1 MRKSIPGERS
11 RQMHF
16 WSLYLQCAVEII
28 SLAIFRC
35 QMTASASRSI
45 LRSTRQSIGTVQTS
59 FCHAVFYVPP
69 VRVSEPYK
77 HRSVTQYSTFH
88 PSEYRNRTNIVLSR
102 SILRSTRQSI
112 GTVQTSFCHAVFYV
126 PPVRVSEPYKHRSVT
141 QYSTFHPSEYR
152 NRTNIV
158 LSRSILRSTRQSI
171 GTVQTSFCHAV
182 FYVPPV
188 RVSEPYKHRSVTQYS
203 TFHPSEYRNRTTI
216 VLSRSI
222 LRSTRQSIGT
232 VQTSFCHA
240 VFYVPPVRVSEPYKH
255 RSFTQYSTFHPSE
268 YRNRT
273 NIVLSRSILRSTR
286 QSIGTVQTSFCHAV
300 FYVPPVRVSELYKH
314 RSVTQYS
321 TFHPS
326 EYRNCT
332 NIVLSRSILR
342 STRQSIGTV
351 QTSFCHAVF
360 YVPPVR
366 VSELYK
372 HRSVTQ
378 YSTLNPSEYRNRTN
392 IVLSRSILRSTRQS
406 IGTVQTSFCHAVFYV
421 PPVRVSEPYK
431 HRSVTQYSTFH
442 PSEYRNRTNIVLS
455 RSILRSTRQSI
466 GTVQTSFCH
475 AVFYVPPVRVSELYK
490 HRSVTQ
496 YSTFHPSEYRNC
508 TNIVLSRSI
517 LRSTRQSIGTVQ
529 TSFCHAV
536 FYVPPVRVSELYKH
550 RSVTQSSTFHP
561 SEYRNRTNI
570 VLSRSIL
577 RSTRQSIGTVQTS
590 FCHAVFYVPPVRVSE
605 PYKHRS
611 VTQYSTFHPSEY
623 RNCTNIVLSRSI
635 LRSTR
640 QSIGTVQTSFCHAVF
655 YVPPVR
661 VSELYKHRS
670 VTQYSTLYRQSIG
683 TVQTSFCHAVF
694 YVIPSEY
701 RNCTNIVL
709 SRSILRSTRQSI
721 GTVQTSFCH
730 AVFYVPPVR
739 VSELYK
745 HRSVTQYSTFH
756 PSEYRNCTNIVLSRS
771 ILRSTRQSIGTV
783 QTSFCHAVFYVP
795 PVRVSEP
802 YKHRSVTQSSTFHP
816 SEYRNCTNIVLS
828 RSILRSTRQSIGTVQ
843 TSFCHAVFYVPPVRV
858 SELYKHRSVTQYSTF
873 HPSEYRNCTNIVLSR
888 SILRS
893 TRQSIGTVQTSFC
906 HAVFYVPPVRV
917 SEPYKHRSV
926 TQYSTFHPSEYRNRT
941 NIVLSRSI
949 LRSTRQSIG
958 TVQTSFCH
966 AVFYVPPV
974 RVSEP
979 YKHRS
984 VTQYSTFH
992 PSEYRNCTNIVLSR
1006 SILRSTRQSIGTVQT
1021 SFCHAVFYV
1030 PPVRVSEPYK
1040 HRSVTQYSTFH
1051 PSEYRNRTN
1060 IVLSRSILRS
1070 TRQSIGTVQ
1079 TSFCHAVFYVPPVRV
1094 SELYKHRS
1102 VTQYSTFHPSE
1113 YRNCTNIV
1121 LSRSILRSTRQ
1132 SIGTVQTS
1140 FCHAVFY
1147 VPPVRVSEPYKH
1159 RSVTQYSTFHP
1170 SEYRNCTNIVL
1181 SRSILRSTRQS
1192 IGTVQTSFC
1201 HAVFYVPPVRVSE
1214 PYKHRSVTQYST
1226 FHPSEYRNRTNIVLS
1241 RSILRSTRQSIGT
1254 VQTSFCHAVF
1264 YVPPVRVSEPYKHR
1278 SVTQYSTFHPSEY
1291 RNCTNIVLSRS
1302 ILRSTRQSIG
1312 TVQTSFCHAVF
1323 YVPPVRVSEL
1333 YKHRSVTQYST
1344 FHPSEYRNRTN
1355 IVLSRSILRS
1365 TRQSIGTVQTSFC
1378 HAVFYVPPVR
1388 VSELYKHRSVT
1399 QYSTFH
1405 PSEYRN
1411 CTNIVLSRSILR
1423 STRQSIGTVQT
1434 SFCHAVFYV
1443 PPVRVS
1449 EPYKHRSVTQYST
1462 FHPSEYRNCT
1472 NIVLSR
1478 SILRSTRQSIGT
1490 VQTSFCHAVFYVPPV
1505 RVSELYK
1512 HRSVTQYSTFH
1523 PSEYRNCTN
1532 IVLSRS
1538 ILRSTRQSIGTVQT
1552 SFCHAVFYVPP
1563 VRVSELYKHRSV
1575 TQYSTFHP
1583 SEYRNC
1589 TNIVLSRSILRS
1601 TRQSIGTVQ
1610 TSFCHAVFYVPPV
1623 RVSELYKHRSV
1634 TQYSTFHP
1642 SEYRN
1647 CTNIVL
1653 SRSILRSTRQSI
1665 GTVQTSFCHA
1675 VFYVPPVRVSEPYK
1689 HRSVTQ
1695 YSTFHPSEYRNCTN
1709 IVLSRSILRSTRQ
1722 SIGTVQTSFCHAV
1735 FYVPP
1740 VRVSEPYKHR
1750 SVTQYST
1757 FHPSEYRNCTN
1768 IVLSRS
1774 ILRSTRQSI
1783 GTVQTSFC
1791 HAVFYVP
1798 PVRVS
1803 ELYKHRS
1810 VTQYSTFHPSEYRNC
1825 TNIVLSRSILRST
1838 RQSIGTVQTS
1848 FCHAVFYVPPVRVS
1862 ELYKHR
1868 SVTQY
1873 STFHPSEYRNCTNIV
1888 LSRSILRST
1897 RQSIGTVQTS
1907 FCHAVFYVPPVRVS
1921 ELYKHRSVTQYSTF
1935 HPSEYRNCTNIVL
1948 SRSILRSTRQSI
1960 GTVQTSFCH
1969 AVFYVQPVRVSELYK
1984 HRSVTQ
1990 YSTFHPSE
1998 YRNCTNIVL
2007 SRSILRSTRQ
2017 SIGTVQTSFCHA
2029 VFYVQPV
2036 RVSELYKHRSVTQY
2050 STFHPSEY
2058 RNCTNIVLSRSILRS
2073 TRQSIGTV
2081 QTSFCQQTGCP
2092 ISFNPWSVCCRFLLL
2107 LLFVFCWWCF

>member
-16 WSLYLQCAVEII
+16 WSLYLRCAVEII

-35 QMTASASRSI
+35 QMPASASRSI

-69 VRVSEPYK
+69 VRVSELYK

-126 PPVRVSEPYKHRSVT
+126 PPVRVSEPYKTSFCHAVFYVPPVRVS
-141 QYSTFHPSEYR
+141 
-152 NRTNIV
+152 
-158 LSRSILRSTRQSI
+158 

-188 RVSEPYKHRSVTQYS
+188 RVSEPYKHR
-203 TFHPSEYRNRTTI
+203 
-216 VLSRSI
+216 
-222 LRSTRQSIGT
+222 
-232 VQTSFCHA
+232 
-240 VFYVPPVRVSEPYKH
+240 
-255 RSFTQYSTFHPSE
+255 
-268 YRNRT
+268 
-273 NIVLSRSILRSTR
+273 
-286 QSIGTVQTSFCHAV
+286 
-300 FYVPPVRVSELYKH
+300 
-314 RSVTQYS
+314 
-321 TFHPS
+321 
-326 EYRNCT
+326 
-332 NIVLSRSILR
+332 
-342 STRQSIGTV
+342 
-351 QTSFCHAVF
+351 
-360 YVPPVR
+360 
-366 VSELYK
+366 
-372 HRSVTQ
+372 
-378 YSTLNPSEYRNRTN
+378 
-392 IVLSRSILRSTRQS
+392 
-406 IGTVQTSFCHAVFYV
+406 
-421 PPVRVSEPYK
+421 
-431 HRSVTQYSTFH
+431 
-442 PSEYRNRTNIVLS
+442 
-455 RSILRSTRQSI
+455 
-466 GTVQTSFCH
+466 
-475 AVFYVPPVRVSELYK
+475 
-490 HRSVTQ
+490 
-496 YSTFHPSEYRNC
+496 
-508 TNIVLSRSI
+508 
-517 LRSTRQSIGTVQ
+517 
-529 TSFCHAV
+529 
-536 FYVPPVRVSELYKH
+536 
-550 RSVTQSSTFHP
+550 
-561 SEYRNRTNI
+561 
-570 VLSRSIL
+570 
-577 RSTRQSIGTVQTS
+577 
-590 FCHAVFYVPPVRVSE
+590 
-605 PYKHRS
+605 
-611 VTQYSTFHPSEY
+611 
-623 RNCTNIVLSRSI
+623 
-635 LRSTR
+635 
-640 QSIGTVQTSFCHAVF
+640 
-655 YVPPVR
+655 
-661 VSELYKHRS
+661 
-670 VTQYSTLYRQSIG
+670 
-683 TVQTSFCHAVF
+683 
-694 YVIPSEY
+694 
-701 RNCTNIVL
+701 
-709 SRSILRSTRQSI
+709 
-721 GTVQTSFCH
+721 
-730 AVFYVPPVR
+730 
-739 VSELYK
+739 
-745 HRSVTQYSTFH
+745 
-756 PSEYRNCTNIVLSRS
+756 
-771 ILRSTRQSIGTV
+771 
-783 QTSFCHAVFYVP
+783 
-795 PVRVSEP
+795 
-802 YKHRSVTQSSTFHP
+802 
-816 SEYRNCTNIVLS
+816 
-828 RSILRSTRQSIGTVQ
+828 
-843 TSFCHAVFYVPPVRV
+843 
-858 SELYKHRSVTQYSTF
+858 
-873 HPSEYRNCTNIVLSR
+873 
-888 SILRS
+888 
-893 TRQSIGTVQTSFC
+893 
-906 HAVFYVPPVRV
+906 
-917 SEPYKHRSV
+917 
-926 TQYSTFHPSEYRNRT
+926 
-941 NIVLSRSI
+941 
-949 LRSTRQSIG
+949 
-958 TVQTSFCH
+958 
-966 AVFYVPPV
+966 
-974 RVSEP
+974 
-979 YKHRS
+979 
-984 VTQYSTFH
+984 
-992 PSEYRNCTNIVLSR
+992 
-1006 SILRSTRQSIGTVQT
+1006 
-1021 SFCHAVFYV
+1021 FCHAVFYV

-1170 SEYRNCTNIVL
+1170 SEYRN
-1181 SRSILRSTRQS
+1181 R
-1192 IGTVQTSFC
+1192 
-1201 HAVFYVPPVRVSE
+1201 
-1214 PYKHRSVTQYST
+1214 
-1226 FHPSEYRNRTNIVLS
+1226 
-1241 RSILRSTRQSIGT
+1241 
-1254 VQTSFCHAVF
+1254 
-1264 YVPPVRVSEPYKHR
+1264 
-1278 SVTQYSTFHPSEY
+1278 
-1291 RNCTNIVLSRS
+1291 
-1302 ILRSTRQSIG
+1302 
-1312 TVQTSFCHAVF
+1312 
-1323 YVPPVRVSEL
+1323 
-1333 YKHRSVTQYST
+1333 
-1344 FHPSEYRNRTN
+1344 
-1355 IVLSRSILRS
+1355 
-1365 TRQSIGTVQTSFC
+1365 
-1378 HAVFYVPPVR
+1378 
-1388 VSELYKHRSVT
+1388 
-1399 QYSTFH
+1399 
-1405 PSEYRN
+1405 
-1411 CTNIVLSRSILR
+1411 
-1423 STRQSIGTVQT
+1423 
-1434 SFCHAVFYV
+1434 
-1443 PPVRVS
+1443 
-1449 EPYKHRSVTQYST
+1449 
-1462 FHPSEYRNCT
+1462 T

-1675 VFYVPPVRVSEPYK
+1675 VFYVPPVRVSELYK

-1695 YSTFHPSEYRNCTN
+1695 YSTFHPSEYRNRTN

-1757 FHPSEYRNCTN
+1757 FHPSEYRNRTNIVLSRSILRSTRQSIGTVQTSFCHAVFYVPPVRVSELYKHRSVTQYSTFHPSEYRNCTNIVLSCSILRSTRQSIGTVQTSFCHAVFYVPPVRVSELYKHRSVTQYSRFHPSEYRNCTN

-1935 HPSEYRNCTNIVL
+1935 HPSEYRN
-1948 SRSILRSTRQSI
+1948 R
-1960 GTVQTSFCH
+1960 
-1969 AVFYVQPVRVSELYK
+1969 
-1984 HRSVTQ
+1984 
-1990 YSTFHPSE
+1990 
-1998 YRNCTNIVL
+1998 
-2007 SRSILRSTRQ
+2007 
-2017 SIGTVQTSFCHA
+2017 
-2029 VFYVQPV
+2029 
-2036 RVSELYKHRSVTQY
+2036 
-2050 STFHPSEY
+2050 
-2058 RNCTNIVLSRSILRS
+2058 TNIVLSRSILRS

-2081 QTSFCQQTGCP
+2081 QTSFCQQTGCL